1 MNTENIGKWSLDA
14 LENVSVGDFN
24 NVSDKSLA
32 VFPGQKEGDS
42 VFNVENKT
50 GAPEAERFDES
61 QYRYYYFGNG
71 YFYGI
76 KNDNSEQIAIVT
88 AEKDLIPV
96 FAGGGTFRFKTRA
109 GEVLFESSPAITGFE
124 AAEIDGYTGVTVSYA
139 AEGRFG
145 VTRKNTNTYIFR
157 ESCLSVVSQ
166 VDCVDIADGLFNA
179 HLVRTHINDY
189 NSFSKRVSFNWI
201 YPEDNDFVY
210 REVDALVIAERF
222 GEYTV
227 CSAMR
232 DENSNHKFCM
242 RVITP
247 NAYALNIPRETKD
260 VNYTCKF
267 DIAFF
272 KTDER
277 EGYEGLFRTR
287 NTDFAAGIATVN
299 EDDNTTMFMGKNLN
313 LNINVTNISDGDI
326 NYCVKYNIMDYYNT
340 CVAAGTYYT
349 NILSAGEQANRN
361 INLDLPKYGMYY
373 LNLYVATEKYEY
385 RECYP
390 FAMLEDFDFKHQD
403 ENPFGICATHTETEG
418 EGRSTASIVS
428 KMGLSIVRLGESYNQ
443 RHFIETLKK
452 FGVKR
457 YTFGIPPCEKEE
469 NIPKHIENL
478 KNYWENYADSTYM
491 AAANE
496 VDSPYK
502 ANYDKSKKYLENVF
516 IPFTYKPAYEWMV
529 KNHPDMLDKII
540 WQSNCHCTTEWI
552 EAFYETGMWDNSE
565 VIDIHSYSS
574 PSGPDKA
581 FSNQMVSMYA
591 NTFSNEY
598 AAERWKRLRRRYGDK
613 RFVVTETGYPTT
625 SAAGDTQEID
635 IRTGADFNLRIALFF
650 LEAGCEELMYY
661 CLYDRTGALIGTSE
675 WNEMY
680 FGACYS
686 YDYYGVYMPKPW
698 AVALSNLT
706 RRFDGYKSC
715 SFFKKYE
722 ENDMGTLRAFEIET
736 EDDRFAVI
744 WSNVYMQPNT
754 TAEGRMNRVK
764 RIPQPAWE
772 SRWIESE
779 TRSFD
784 AEGDT
789 VEVIDIMGNKRI
801 YKAENGKVSIEVTG
815 SPIFV
820 YGIK

>member
-1 MNTENIGKWSLDA
+1 M
-14 LENVSVGDFN
+14 
-24 NVSDKSLA
+24 
-32 VFPGQKEGDS
+32 
-42 VFNVENKT
+42 
-50 GAPEAERFDES
+50 
-61 QYRYYYFGNG
+61 
-71 YFYGI
+71 
-76 KNDNSEQIAIVT
+76 
-88 AEKDLIPV
+88 
-96 FAGGGTFRFKTRA
+96 
-109 GEVLFESSPAITGFE
+109 
-124 AAEIDGYTGVTVSYA
+124 
-139 AEGRFG
+139 
-145 VTRKNTNTYIFR
+145 
-157 ESCLSVVSQ
+157 
-166 VDCVDIADGLFNA
+166 
-179 HLVRTHINDY
+179 
-189 NSFSKRVSFNWI
+189 
-201 YPEDNDFVY
+201 
-210 REVDALVIAERF
+210 
-222 GEYTV
+222 
-227 CSAMR
+227 
-232 DENSNHKFCM
+232 
-242 RVITP
+242 
-247 NAYALNIPRETKD
+247 
-260 VNYTCKF
+260 
-267 DIAFF
+267 
-272 KTDER
+272 
-277 EGYEGLFRTR
+277 
-287 NTDFAAGIATVN
+287 
-299 EDDNTTMFMGKNLN
+299 
-313 LNINVTNISDGDI
+313 
-326 NYCVKYNIMDYYNT
+326 
-340 CVAAGTYYT
+340 
-349 NILSAGEQANRN
+349 
-361 INLDLPKYGMYY
+361 
-373 LNLYVATEKYEY
+373 
-385 RECYP
+385 
-390 FAMLEDFDFKHQD
+390 
-403 ENPFGICATHTETEG
+403 
-418 EGRSTASIVS
+418 
-428 KMGLSIVRLGESYNQ
+428 
-443 RHFIETLKK
+443 
-452 FGVKR
+452 
-457 YTFGIPPCEKEE
+457 
-469 NIPKHIENL
+469 
-478 KNYWENYADSTYM
+478 
-491 AAANE
+491 
-496 VDSPYK
+496 
-502 ANYDKSKKYLENVF
+502 F